1 MNTLK
6 KLFAYLLIVL
16 FISIFFQSIVI
27 LFIKYSKEESG
38 QALTLKF
45 QNSFLNSETDNSAGG
60 TKGANHLLKTLSNVV
75 STFSGHGEPAPEKMV
90 ISVQRSSQIEEYR
103 PQVELNSPFGEEKI
117 ELKPIKIFQ
126 EKNSALNTNETSRAG
141 ASEVVDIPYGKKIIF
156 HTLSRGEKLSD
167 LARLYSVP
175 VETIKKLNGFSGSY
189 RLFAGQKIMIVQP
202 EGETVQSAS
211 IDSTR
216 GEKNNA
222 TAENEKTAKTSA
234 AGRIN
239 SGANEDEA
247 NIDSILKSSKSA
259 KNINAKTKTN
269 TAPAAV
275 NSKTKNQKNTIKK
288 NNSKESDP
296 LSDIIK
302 SAKNKR
308 RVFKWPVRGAVTS
321 KFGMR
326 IHPVYGKSA
335 MHSGVDIGARKG
347 RPIKPAMGGTI
358 VFAGWLGGYGKLVEI
373 KHPKGYTTRYAHMSA
388 IKVKKGQ
395 AVNSSTVIG
404 NVGDTG
410 TSTGY
415 HLHFEIRKY
424 GRPLN
429 PLAFIRN

>member
-38 QALTLKF
+38 QALTQKF
-45 QNSFLNSETDNSAGG
+45 QNSFLNSNTDNSTGG

-75 STFSGHGEPAPEKMV
+75 STFSGHGEPTPEKMV

-103 PQVELNSPFGEEKI
+103 PQVELSSPFGEEKI
-117 ELKPIKIFQ
+117 ELKPIKILQ
-126 EKNSALNTNETSRAG
+126 EKNISRTSGAG
-141 ASEVVDIPYGKKIIF
+141 ASEVIDIPYGKKIIF

-175 VETIKKLNGFSGSY
+175 VETIKKLNGFLGSY

-202 EGETVQSAS
+202 EGETAQSAS
-211 IDSTR
+211 SDSTR

-222 TAENEKTAKTSA
+222 SAGNEKPAKTSA
-234 AGRIN
+234 AARIN
-239 SGANEDEA
+239 SGVNEDEA

-259 KNINAKTKTN
+259 KNVNVKTKTN
-269 TAPAAV
+269 TAPATG

-308 RVFKWPVRGAVTS
+308 RVFKWPVRGVVTS

-347 RPIKPAMGGTI
+347 RPISPAMGGTV

-373 KHPKGYTTRYAHMSA
+373 KHPKGYTTRYAHMSV

>member
-27 LFIKYSKEESG
+27 LFIKYSKEEPG
-38 QALTLKF
+38 VALTQKF
-45 QNSFLNSETDNSAGG
+45 QNTFLNTGDKDKKDGASGAG
-60 TKGANHLLKTLSNVV
+60 HLLKTLSNVV
-75 STFSGHGEPAPEKMV
+75 STLSEQRDGTDPDKMV

-103 PQVELNSPFGEEKI
+103 PQTELNSPFFEEKI
-117 ELKPIKIFQ
+117 ELKPVKISSQ
-126 EKNSALNTNETSRAG
+126 QASSTPAAG
-141 ASEVVDIPYGKKIIF
+141 ASGEAVDIPYGKKIIF

-175 VETIKKLNGFSGSY
+175 LETIKKMNGFSDNY
-189 RLFAGQKIMIVQP
+189 RLFAGQKIMIVQTSENTAQNP
-202 EGETVQSAS
+202 AE
-211 IDSTR
+211 
-216 GEKNNA
+216 EKRTQA
-222 TAENEKTAKTSA
+222 PAQTAVKNSGGARAVDEENE
-234 AGRIN
+234 
-239 SGANEDEA
+239 
-247 NIDSILKSSKSA
+247 IDGILRSSKSA
-259 KNINAKTKTN
+259 KTVTAKINAVTRQDATAAASKKTGSKIEKT
-269 TAPAAV
+269 
-275 NSKTKNQKNTIKK
+275 S
-288 NNSKESDP
+288 SKEIDP

-335 MHSGVDIGARKG
+335 MHTGVDIGARKG
-347 RPIKPAMGGTI
+347 RPIKPAMGGTV
-358 VFAGWLGGYGKLVEI
+358 VFAGWLGGYGKMVEI
-373 KHPKGYTTRYAHMSA
+373 KHPKGYVTRYAHMSA

-395 AVNSSTVIG
+395 SVNSSTAIG
-404 NVGDTG
+404 AVGDTG

-415 HLHFEIRKY
+415 HLHFEVRKY

>member
-1 MNTLK
+1 
-6 KLFAYLLIVL
+6 L

-38 QALTLKF
+38 QALAQKF
-45 QNSFLNSETDNSAGG
+45 QNSFLNSDADNSAGG

-126 EKNSALNTNETSRAG
+126 EKNNAHITNANSDNG
-141 ASEVVDIPYGKKIIF
+141 ASEVIDIPYGKKIIF

-175 VETIKKLNGFSGSY
+175 VETIKKLNGFSGGY

-202 EGETVQSAS
+202 DGKTLQSAS
-211 IDSTR
+211 AAAAQA
-216 GEKNNA
+216 EKNNA
-222 TAENEKTAKTSA
+222 AAVNEKTLKTSA
-234 AGRIN
+234 AARIN
-239 SGANEDEA
+239 SGANGEDI

-259 KNINAKTKTN
+259 QNINAKTKPT
-269 TAPAAV
+269 TAPEAV
-275 NSKTKNQKNTIKK
+275 NSKTKSQKNTINN
-288 NNSKESDP
+288 NNSKEADP

-335 MHSGVDIGARKG
+335 MHSGIDIGARKG
-347 RPIKPAMGGTI
+347 RPIKPAMGGTV

-404 NVGDTG
+404 NIGDTG

-415 HLHFEIRKY
+415 HLHFEIRKND
-424 GRPLN
+424 RPLN

>member
-38 QALTLKF
+38 QALAQKF
-45 QNSFLNSETDNSAGG
+45 QNSFLNSETDNSAGAA
-60 TKGANHLLKTLSNVV
+60 KGANHLLKTLSNVV

-126 EKNSALNTNETSRAG
+126 EKNSARTSGAG
-141 ASEVVDIPYGKKIIF
+141 KSEVVDIPYGQKIIF

-189 RLFAGQKIMIVQP
+189 RLFAGQKIMIVKP
-202 EGETVQSAS
+202 EGETMQSAS
-211 IDSTR
+211 NGSSR
-216 GEKNNA
+216 GENSKSF
-222 TAENEKTAKTSA
+222 AENEKSAKTSA
-234 AGRIN
+234 SRIN
-239 SGANEDEA
+239 SMANEDETD
-247 NIDSILKSSKSA
+247 IDSILKSSKSA
-259 KNINAKTKTN
+259 KSINAKTKKN

-275 NSKTKNQKNTIKK
+275 NSKTKNQKNTIKS
-288 NNSKESDP
+288 NNSKETDP

-308 RVFKWPVRGAVTS
+308 RVFKWPVRGVVTS

-347 RPIKPAMGGTI
+347 RPIKPAMGGTV